1 MHLNYLCSSVFI
13 RGSFRISAMNQE
25 APISKP
31 KRPRVPI
38 SPRVWIA
45 FAGFMLVMVG
55 GTFGVFYYNVIQTY
69 HFAPVEIGVLYR
81 CGNRS
86 VRELKHAIAL
96 TQTQTVVSLIDDNEL
111 HDPAK
116 PQFLEEVDYCNTKQQ
131 FIRIPVKLGGWPT
144 SEDIQSFLKIVGDAK
159 NRPVLVHCA
168 QGVRRT
174 GMFVAAYQESVQHLT
189 PQQAKDA
196 IMPFGHKESDTD
208 DIRRFIDAYDP
219 DKQTVTPISGSG
231 PE

>member
-1 MHLNYLCSSVFI
+1 VTAEQSPVSN
-13 RGSFRISAMNQE
+13 
-25 APISKP
+25 P
-31 KRPRVPI
+31 KRPRAPI
-38 SPRVWIA
+38 TLRVWIA
-45 FAGFMLVMVG
+45 FAIFMLLMIG

-69 HFAPVEIGVLYR
+69 HFAPVEVGTLYR

-86 VRELKHAIAL
+86 LREIKHAVAL
-96 TQTQTVVSLIDDNEL
+96 TQTQTVISLVDDNEF

-116 PQFLEEVDYCNTKQQ
+116 PQFGEEEDFFNGKIQ
-131 FIRIPVKLGGWPT
+131 FIRIPVKLGGWPS
-144 SEDIQSFLKIVGDAK
+144 SEDIQTFLKIVGDAK

-196 IMPFGHKESDTD
+196 IMPFGHKETDTD

-219 DKQTVTPISGSG
+219 VKQTVMEIHGQSS
-231 PE
+231 E